1 MNIILDRLPEAVRMG
16 GSVYP
21 LETDYR
27 AAVAFEL
34 LVDKGE
40 ENLSRLMASF
50 YPGGIPGNPEEAVE
64 AALWFYRCGEDLPT
78 DADKQKDKPRKPQSY
93 SFETDAEAIYA
104 DFWRFYNVDLAAEAL
119 HWWTFRALLA
129 GLPDDS
135 GYKQRIY
142 YRTCDLKGLPKAE
155 QARIRKIRNLIAIG
169 KKNTAKMTLE
179 ERNALM
185 LEYVAKR
192 SEEAKGG

>member
-1 MNIILDRLPEAVRMG
+1 MNILIDRLPSVVAVG
-16 GSVYP
+16 GYRYQ

-34 LVDKGE
+34 LVDSGVE
-40 ENLSRLMASF
+40 DLAELLRPF
-50 YPGGIPGNPEEAVE
+50 YPQGIPANVEGAVE
-64 AALWFYRCGEDLPT
+64 AALWFYRCGEEIPEKE
-78 DADKQKDKPRKPQSY
+78 DKAKKGTRSY
-93 SFETDAEAIYA
+93 SFEVDADTIFA
-104 DFWRFYNVDLAAEAL
+104 DFWHYYNVDLSNEAL

-135 GYKQRIY
+135 GYKQRVY

-155 QARIRKIRNLIAIG
+155 QARIKRIRNMISI
-169 KKNTAKMTLE
+169 NTEKRGKMTLE

-192 SEEAKGG
+192 TEETKGG

>member
-1 MNIILDRLPEAVRMG
+1 MNILTDRLP
-16 GSVYP
+16 SVVSVNGIRYQ

-34 LVDKGE
+34 LVDSGE
-40 ENLSRLMASF
+40 ERLAELLKPF
-50 YPGGIPGNPEEAVE
+50 YPHGYPPNVEGAVE
-64 AALWFYRCGEDLPT
+64 AALWFYRGGDDIPEAT
-78 DADKQKDKPRKPQSY
+78 DKKEKKPRSY
-93 SFETDAEAIYA
+93 SFEVDAEVIFA
-104 DFWRFYNVDLAAEAL
+104 DFWRYYKVDLSSENL

-155 QARIRKIRNLIAIG
+155 HARIKRIRKAIEITTEKRG
-169 KKNTAKMTLE
+169 RMTLE

-185 LEYVAKR
+185 LEYVSKR
-192 SEEAKGG
+192 SEETKGV